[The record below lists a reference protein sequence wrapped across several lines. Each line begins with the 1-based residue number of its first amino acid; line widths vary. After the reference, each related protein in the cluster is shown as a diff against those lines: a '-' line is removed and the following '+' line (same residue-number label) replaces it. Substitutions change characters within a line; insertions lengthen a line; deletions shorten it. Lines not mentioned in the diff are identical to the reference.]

1 MFKGIIWDFGDL
13 SRPLPGCQEDGQAD
27 EEGKDESKE
36 GRDDDWGEGKMDWL
50 GRGGGQE
57 SVASMCFQ
65 FRILVFTIDMLVNIG
80 KLVNTQ
86 KSFR

>member
-1 MFKGIIWDFGDL
+1 MFKGIIWDL

-57 SVASMCFQ
+57 SVASMCFR
-65 FRILVFTIDMLVNIG
+65 FSILVFTIDMLVNIG